1 LEAGL
6 PKSLLLQ
13 LGQRDV
19 LSAEERNLL
28 VGAFTSERVVPAGQV
43 IVAQGDRPSYS
54 QLLVDGLAGRD
65 KVLASGAR
73 QITALHVPGD
83 FMDLHGF
90 LLKSLAH
97 GVVALSTCRLFQV
110 THETLRRITETSPH
124 LARLLWLNTL
134 IDGSVHREWLVAMG
148 RRPADGRLA
157 HLICELFVRLRIVGR
172 TNGFEFH
179 LPLTQSEIAD
189 ILGLSVV
196 HVNRTLQS
204 LRRRQLIRWDGDNLQ
219 IEDWDRMVRVAE
231 FDSGY
236 LCLDNEP
243 R

>member
-1 LEAGL
+1 M

-19 LSAEERNLL
+19 LSSQETELL
-28 VGAFTSERVVPAGQV
+28 LGAFSSERIVPAGQA

-54 QLLVDGLAGRD
+54 QLLVEGLAGRD

-73 QITALHVPGD
+73 QIMALHIPGD

-97 GVVALSTCRLFQV
+97 GVVALSTCRLLQV
-110 THETLRRITETSPH
+110 THDALRRITETSPH
-124 LARLLWLNTL
+124 LARMLWLNTL

-157 HLICELFVRLRIVGR
+157 HLICELFVRLRVVGL
-172 TNGFEFH
+172 TNGFHFH
-179 LPLTQSEIAD
+179 LPLTQAEIAD

-204 LRRRQLIRWDGDNLQ
+204 LRRRHLIRWDGEKLQ
-219 IEDWDRMVRVAE
+219 IEDWERLVRVAE
-231 FDSGY
+231 FDPGY
-236 LCLDNEP
+236 LCLDKEP